1 MAKAVKPRSKSR
13 PTSPRPTPRPSLSS
27 RSDAARAHNPAAIAP
42 SVNYSHG
49 IETPP
54 GARLLAIAGQVGRD
68 SDGRIPDGIDAQA
81 ALAWRNVKAVLA
93 SAGMEMV
100 DIVHY
105 FSFLVRR
112 EDNAGYDRARVA
124 ALDGARP
131 ASTKVF
137 ISGLA
142 QPELLCEVQAF
153 AAKADRSGAAARRPA
168 PKRTKKAAK
177 RRR

>member
-1 MAKAVKPRSKSR
+1 MVKKATKRVTKRGAKP
-13 PTSPRPTPRPSLSS
+13 
-27 RSDAARAHNPAAIAP
+27 AAIPVPPHRRVNPAAIKP
-42 SVNYSHG
+42 SPNYSHG
-49 IETPP
+49 IDVPA
-54 GARLLAIAGQVGRD
+54 GARLLGIAGQVGRD
-68 SDGRIPDGIDAQA
+68 VDGTVPDGIEAQST
-81 ALAWRNVKAVLA
+81 LAWRNVKAVLA

-112 EDNAGYDRARVA
+112 EDNAGYDRARVK
-124 ALDGARP
+124 ALGDARP

-153 AAKADRSGAAARRPA
+153 AAKVDGKSPD
-168 PKRTKKAAK
+168 KT
-177 RRR
+177 RRRRVQ

>member
-1 MAKAVKPRSKSR
+1 MAKRATRALKKAPV
-13 PTSPRPTPRPSLSS
+13 
-27 RSDAARAHNPAAIAP
+27 ARRVHNPPSIAP
-42 SVNYSHG
+42 GANYSHG
-49 IETPP
+49 IEMPP
-54 GARLLAIAGQVGRD
+54 GARHLAIAGQVGRD
-68 SDGRIPDGIDAQA
+68 ANGHIPDGIDAQA
-81 ALAWRNVKAVLA
+81 TLAWANIKAVLE
-93 SAGMEMV
+93 SAGMTMA

-112 EDNAGYDRARVA
+112 EDNAGYDRARRE
-124 ALDGARP
+124 ALGDARP

-153 AAKADRSGAAARRPA
+153 AAKVDGPIRRAASLPVA
-168 PKRTKKAAK
+168 KRAKKAAK

>member
-1 MAKAVKPRSKSR
+1 MVKRVTR
-13 PTSPRPTPRPSLSS
+13 SS
-27 RSDAARAHNPAAIAP
+27 RASAGRRAHNPAAIPA
-42 SVNYSHG
+42 SANYSHG
-49 IETPP
+49 IEVPP

-68 SDGRIPDGIDAQA
+68 SDGTIPAGIEAQA

-93 SAGMEMV
+93 SAGMEMS
-100 DIVHY
+100 DLIHY

-112 EDNAGYDRARVA
+112 EDNAGYDRARLA
-124 ALDGARP
+124 ALGGAKP

-153 AAKADRSGAAARRPA
+153 AAKVAA
-168 PKRTKKAAK
+168 PKRPSPNRANKAAK